1 MGKVYDALRRA
12 EEQRGRTVDE
22 AAVPTPKMDWAP
34 TPHGDVTPPRRSLW
48 RRILA
53 RLTPH
58 PLQSEATA
66 RNKRRIALLQP
77 DSFVAEQFRSL
88 RARIDSLSA
97 QRPLRSLV
105 VTSSVPGEGKTITA
119 VNLGIVM
126 SMSLERK
133 VLLIDADLRKPK
145 IHRTLGLDPLA
156 GLAEVLMGEAELD
169 KAIVRPEG
177 LKLDVLAVRGLP
189 PNPAELLGSA
199 RMRQLL
205 EELAPRYDTV
215 IIDTPPTLSLPDS
228 KTLSEFCDG
237 IVFVVRANETPQ
249 EEIQAALD
257 VLDRRRV
264 IGLVLNDAAVD
275 EQRYRYA

>member
-22 AAVPTPKMDWAP
+22 TAVPTPRLEWSP
-34 TPHGDVTPPRRSLW
+34 TPQGDLPRPRRSLW

-53 RLTPH
+53 RFTPR

-88 RARIDSLSA
+88 RARIDSLA
-97 QRPLRSLV
+97 TQRPLRSLV

-156 GLAEVLMGEAELD
+156 GLGEVLMGEAEID
-169 KAIVRPEG
+169 KAVVRPEG
-177 LKLDVLAVRGLP
+177 LKLDVLGVRGLP
-189 PNPAELLGSA
+189 PNPAELLASS

-205 EELAPRYDTV
+205 DDLSRRYDTL

-228 KTLSEFCDG
+228 KTVSEQCDG

-249 EEIQAALD
+249 DEVQAALD

-264 IGLVLNDAAVD
+264 IGLVLNGADVD
-275 EQRYRYA
+275 EQRYRYS